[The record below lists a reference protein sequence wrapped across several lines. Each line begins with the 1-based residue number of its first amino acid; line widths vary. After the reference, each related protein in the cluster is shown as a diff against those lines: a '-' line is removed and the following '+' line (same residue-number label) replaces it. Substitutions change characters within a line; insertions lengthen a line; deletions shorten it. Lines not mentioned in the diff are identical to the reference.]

1 MSRKRYSRPRSD
13 QYDRTPCPANPL
25 WPLAE
30 LRDLRN
36 PLFVPD
42 PEFIRFDLN
51 ALSEDCPRASLSS
64 KEGSRCHS
72 LERAPTEFPIPR
84 LVTGLPWRYAKD
96 TTTPVV
102 PDRAFVS
109 FELRYI
115 AQR

>member
-1 MSRKRYSRPRSD
+1 M
-13 QYDRTPCPANPL
+13 Q
-25 WPLAE
+25 E

-42 PEFIRFDLN
+42 QEFIRFDMN
-51 ALSEDCPRASLSS
+51 ALSEDCPPASLSS
-64 KEGSRCHS
+64 KEGPRCHS
-72 LERAPTEFPIPR
+72 LERLHLRQTEFPIPR

-102 PDRAFVS
+102 PDPSFVP

-115 AQR
+115 ARR